1 MNKDF
6 LKEAIK
12 FYTELLKLTFVLSIG
27 LSAGLF
33 ALVLKSEKTNGELL
47 GLYLGIGGLI
57 TFLNITVYLF
67 ITVIKLLS
75 KLKESN

>member
-33 ALVLKSEKTNGELL
+33 ALVLKSEKTSGELL